1 MQAAAEPQAVRLRER
16 DPPGI
21 SLFVVLLLFLAAVA
35 IVNPFRE
42 MPYDDDWAFSETVK
56 HLLDTG
62 QYRLNAWLAPNMP
75 FQTVWGALFCLPGGY
90 SFSALRVSTLVIFVI
105 GLVAFRSLALEHDL
119 RRGTA
124 NLLTLCLASSPLVF
138 KLSLTYLSD
147 VPFLATTI
155 VSVLF
160 YTRALRTGRWLDWV
174 AAAVAASA
182 TIFIRQFGIAIV
194 GGLALVWL
202 CDRRRFARFGE
213 YFVGALLPTLSTLWQ
228 LQQGWNQSNWAQTLL
243 LHRQR
248 RFFWGGDFLKGL
260 PWRIPVLV
268 EYMAWFLLPVALIAG
283 IAIWRAFRS
292 NGASTDEP
300 GNHSTESLAR
310 PSQTRSS
317 LAIEL
322 VGWLIVI
329 VASVA
334 YGAWVYGLPWVMPY
348 LPWFFEIMKLLGR
361 RVEIPATVLT
371 IAGGVLFAHFLA
383 RRYLSPAQRPRLEQ
397 GVLDGMSFVSLLMAL
412 VFFVFGDKDVLI
424 FLPLGAIAVAR
435 QTEDLLLRHR
445 RTVVAACVL
454 LLVGSAVWTREDL
467 CRNQAVWTLAARLH
481 AGGVPSE
488 NIFAGWEWYGYHHF
502 DDYTRVVPPLETT
515 EFADFFGPWMDKQ
528 RAQAE
533 YLIVH
538 DPQPPVGE
546 HYEVVDQFRYF
557 SVFSRG
563 FETFYAVKRPAP
575 PVQNRRPPL
584 GGRRLGR
591 SLTDQTPRGS
601 KTGSDFA
608 AIDACDLTTAVPP
621 V

>member
-160 YTRALRTGRWLDWV
+160 YTRALRTGRWLDWMG
-174 AAAVAASA
+174 AAVAASA

-202 CDRRRFARFGE
+202 WDRRRFARFGK

-292 NGASTDEP
+292 NGARAGAA
-300 GNHSTESLAR
+300 GNDSTESLAR
-310 PSQTRSS
+310 PSRARSS

-334 YGAWVYGLPWVMPY
+334 YGVWVYGLPWVMPY

-361 RVEIPATVLT
+361 RV
-371 IAGGVLFAHFLA
+371 
-383 RRYLSPAQRPRLEQ
+383 
-397 GVLDGMSFVSLLMAL
+397 
-412 VFFVFGDKDVLI
+412 
-424 FLPLGAIAVAR
+424 
-435 QTEDLLLRHR
+435 
-445 RTVVAACVL
+445 
-454 LLVGSAVWTREDL
+454 
-467 CRNQAVWTLAARLH
+467 
-481 AGGVPSE
+481 
-488 NIFAGWEWYGYHHF
+488 
-502 DDYTRVVPPLETT
+502 
-515 EFADFFGPWMDKQ
+515 
-528 RAQAE
+528 
-533 YLIVH
+533 
-538 DPQPPVGE
+538 
-546 HYEVVDQFRYF
+546 
-557 SVFSRG
+557 
-563 FETFYAVKRPAP
+563 
-575 PVQNRRPPL
+575 
-584 GGRRLGR
+584 
-591 SLTDQTPRGS
+591 
-601 KTGSDFA
+601 
-608 AIDACDLTTAVPP
+608 
-621 V
+621 